1 MLHTFG
7 FNFFRGTFLF
17 LQVVYILH
25 GLRAV
30 ERSARITAE
39 NIGRDNPLFVHR
51 VVVLRNFDYLF
62 LLLFRLVHKKFSF
75 LCVCVFSFPRGR
87 ADIP

>member
-17 LQVVYILH
+17 LQVVCILH

-39 NIGRDNPLFVHR
+39 NVGRDNSLFVHR